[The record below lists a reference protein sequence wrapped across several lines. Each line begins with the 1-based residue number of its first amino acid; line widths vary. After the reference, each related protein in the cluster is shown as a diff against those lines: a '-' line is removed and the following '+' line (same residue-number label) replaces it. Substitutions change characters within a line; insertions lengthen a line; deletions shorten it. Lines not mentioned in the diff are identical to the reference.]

1 MRKNIFK
8 IFLSSIVLVLTL
20 VTLVGCGGSKNK
32 PTTTKEPDNSNTNN
46 NGNNNNNNNNQ
57 YLSTARTIKVVQIEG
72 NATVTDTEETTKCF
86 PGMNLYDGDTLTVS
100 KDSTLVVKF
109 DDDKYVYLG
118 ENTVISIKSEG
129 KDKHKTNIF
138 VNSGTVLAEV
148 QKKLDEDE
156 EFFLSSNNSV
166 MAVRGTI
173 FGVNVKTVGEE
184 IVEAYSVYKGV
195 TELYVFDKVDGNII
209 SGKISDISNAK
220 YEIKIPKS
228 HVLTDEEINNEVGE
242 WLDKG
247 AEKFDDAT
255 DANENLDEV
264 QITVNKPTKGDYEK
278 VINVVESDV
287 DYSDIEYTS
296 TGFFGE
302 YDGQPHK
309 AVITPITEG
318 ATVKYSADGVTYQ
331 DTNDFEFYSPG
342 TYRVYYKIECAGH
355 EPKTDF
361 EVIYITRPNI
371 NLITDC
377 ISYDSNSK
385 MSVINLSTL
394 DPEDFNRYNG
404 VSIAKVF
411 NNQEFYINNNLVTA
425 NNITID
431 YNKIIDGYIELID
444 GKNTI
449 NVSFEFDGYT
459 LNTEVYFLFSD
470 TREDTGYQVGIIDT
484 DKITQLSTNVYYINM
499 DATYLTELGIG
510 SMNADANGL
519 LQAFGLDVLDLTTML
534 INYPNDVKGSDTA
547 TYDGTNVIYLEE
559 VMYHYV
565 EINFLVFPNATTKG
579 FNESIFVII
588 SNMAP
593 DVIASPSYSINKT
606 NYSYNPA
613 KNADGVKMDFITVA
627 ERVGYPDYPQAV
639 KYSLD
644 GTNFQEELYITEA
657 GTHKVYYEIVTNPN
671 TDDYNIIDYE
681 FINVK
686 VGQGEISFDN
696 KMFITSPVHIFS
708 NDGNVISWTYT
719 GTESFSSSGVV
730 ESTDGETITS
740 LADAYTVYSNMIK
753 NAVFYDS
760 ISGDAISATVTISE
774 KKANSANFN
783 YTIEAEGYE
792 TLSGTVRFDYSKL
805 NDLYNLNNSNSS
817 AYDSDSFTVTL
828 PSDYSVSLSEV
839 PQAIPSRIST
849 TLESEFINYQVY
861 YSIDNGKTWTT
872 STPKISEA
880 GEYAVYV
887 MYCFVDSGNDATTL
901 VDGEITGINHSSLA
915 SNGNFIIAIQ
925 NITITD

>member
-1 MRKNIFK
+1 MRKNIFR
-8 IFLSSIVLVLTL
+8 ILISSIVLVLTMI
-20 VTLVGCGGSKNK
+20 TLVGCGGSKNK

-46 NGNNNNNNNNQ
+46 NGNNNNNNNNNQ

-371 NLITDC
+371 KLITDC

-470 TREDTGYQVGIIDT
+470 TREDTGYLIGVSNDHLH
-484 DKITQLSTNVYYINM
+484 QLNNDVYYFDN
-499 DATYLTELGIG
+499 LSGSPVTEDGFFHNISG
-510 SMNADANGL
+510 NDL
-519 LQAFGLDVLDLTTML
+519 LAAFGLDVMDLTTML
-534 INYPNDVKGSDTA
+534 INYPKDVIDTDIS
-547 TYDGTNVIYLEE
+547 TYDGTKTVSIESRKFIE
-559 VMYHYV
+559 TS
-565 EINFLVFPNATTKG
+565 FLVFPTSTTKG
-579 FNESIFVII
+579 FSATVYIFI
-588 SNMAP
+588 SNME
-593 DVIASPSYSINKT
+593 PSVYPTYSISKTQYAYNPTENPSGVLMNFISSDNNVTYSINGT
-606 NYSYNPA
+606 
-613 KNADGVKMDFITVA
+613 D
-627 ERVGYPDYPQAV
+627 
-639 KYSLD
+639 YSL
-644 GTNFQEELYITEA
+644 ELYINNP
-657 GTHKVYYEIVTNPN
+657 GTNKVYYKIMCS
-671 TDDYNIIDYE
+671 DDTTLALTGYEYIDII
-681 FINVK
+681 
-686 VGQGEISFDN
+686 VGQGEITFDN

-760 ISGDAISATVTISE
+760 ISGDAIDATVTISE

-849 TLESEFINYQVY
+849 TLEDEFINYQVY